1 MGKKR
6 ALSRSA
12 LAAATHQTPRENVQG
27 GQAKMDLEYCE
38 TNRLARLYAG
48 NMKAGRPEEQIWGRS
63 AVTFA
68 NWLADHEKPKV
79 CEIVF
84 LFLSVEFSVSFSL
97 SSILSVSCSF
107 SFSALN
113 YFSFPF
119 CLSLSPSLS
128 LSLSPV
134 LSLEFSFFFFFLFS
148 FSFLNALSLY

>member
-1 MGKKR
+1 MSFVHLDSKYFL
-6 ALSRSA
+6 ALVEAEDDGSVVTTW
-12 LAAATHQTPRENVQG
+12 LKMK
-27 GQAKMDLEYCE
+27 AKMDLEHCE

-63 AVTFA
+63 DVTFA

-107 SFSALN
+107 SFSPLN
-113 YFSFPF
+113 YLSVSF

-134 LSLEFSFFFFFLFS
+134 LSEVKVAFII
-148 FSFLNALSLY
+148 ARKEIM